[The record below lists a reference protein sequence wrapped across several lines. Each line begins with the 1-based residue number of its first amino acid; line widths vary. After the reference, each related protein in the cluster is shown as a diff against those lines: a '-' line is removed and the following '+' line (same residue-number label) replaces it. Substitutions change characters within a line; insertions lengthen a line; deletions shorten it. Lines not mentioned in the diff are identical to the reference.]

1 MKPIFF
7 MAIAAAVG
15 SASLSTSA
23 KAHVHR
29 RHTNS
34 PEASQWMFVRY
45 REPHRFIPKANVRFE
60 DSPSYVGFEAW
71 ATRYDNR

>member
-29 RHTNS
+29 RHTNP